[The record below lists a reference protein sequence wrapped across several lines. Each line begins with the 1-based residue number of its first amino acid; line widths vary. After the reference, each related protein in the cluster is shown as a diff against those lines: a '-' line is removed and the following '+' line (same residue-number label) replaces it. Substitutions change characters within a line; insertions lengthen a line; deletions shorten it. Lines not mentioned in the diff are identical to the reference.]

1 MLGVSTLTFAAALAQ
16 ESREWRDAVGRPI
29 VTSTNEKLVG
39 TLRLDGA
46 DDPGKV
52 RIRMGGKTFRFT
64 LANLSEADREYVEA
78 ERAKKNAPQTAA
90 TPDST
95 PSASEP
101 TRTSVPNPAPA
112 LAEDASRALV
122 AIPKDGVKRALL
134 VGVDDYAEFADLKY
148 AVADV
153 EAIRERLV
161 GLGFKPEN
169 IVELKSTNP
178 ANLRPSLRY
187 IRRQVDALLNAAG
200 PNDLLFLHF
209 SGHGFQTNGVVRFA
223 PDDAVATGD
232 ENVLDPET
240 TISLTEI
247 IERLKTSEAKFK
259 WLIVDA
265 CRENPTGT
273 RSAAANARALKNID
287 PNKGVLVLQSCAE
300 GELSFEDAD
309 AGRGLFTGR
318 LLEAFDGK
326 ADFDGDGAI
335 SALDVC
341 KYVSEQTL
349 AASKTR
355 FNATQTPYFSGEFAD
370 FIVAEDLKVD
380 GLGRAEWARADALYD
395 EAKKHYAD
403 ENYSAAETKINA
415 ALLIVADVPETNEK
429 KRRYLTTQDD
439 VQRAS
444 LRSSNAFKL
453 FGKLTR
459 HVATV
464 AELEEAVEE
473 AKDGDVIQIAAG
485 TYRLNETL
493 KVWGY
498 RVKDLTLV
506 GATGDKDDVRLITS
520 DISTL
525 LDVATNED
533 EKTTLKIAD
542 LSLEAARGVLKV
554 GQNCAATATRCSFT
568 CEDYIA
574 LTSEGGDLTLTKCSV
589 RNKKSSFPVA
599 VEISGGDKTGGSLKA
614 EDCDF
619 SGSVQFSPRGG
630 GNLYADRGGAVYLE
644 KCKIGDC
651 DYGVDVK
658 GLPPTA
664 SARLST
670 TVNQIETGRGA
681 PPPISKSRCELV
693 ECEIEKCRNAGV
705 NVDERGQVFIRG
717 GKICDCDDAIAC
729 AFSSVYV
736 ENTEI
741 RDCKT
746 GLNIRDDSVCEATN
760 LTFYGVDKK
769 YNIWQYQG
777 GPSRVTFDGD
787 DVSKKSSS
795 PSHSRSSSTS
805 YANSTTSSP
814 SSGATSYNSGAASN
828 RSVNKPNQELIDYLR
843 KMQQWQPSGPRLI
856 RQD

>member
-1 MLGVSTLTFAAALAQ
+1 MKFGAGFEPRRRFERTRFRADRPFSLTDKLSFPMRFSTFSLLRRGVWRRSAFLWLGVSTLTVAAALAQ
-16 ESREWRDAVGRPI
+16 ESREWRDSAGRPI
-29 VTSTNEKLVG
+29 ATSTNEKLVG
-39 TLRLDGA
+39 TLRLDGV

-52 RIRMGGKTFRFT
+52 RIKMGGKTFRFT

-78 ERAKKNAPQTAA
+78 ERAKKNAPQTASNPTA
-90 TPDST
+90 DAST
-95 PSASEP
+95 TESNSTAAQP
-101 TRTSVPNPAPA
+101 TRTIVSNPAPA

-153 EAIRERLV
+153 EAIRERLI

-178 ANLRPSLRY
+178 ANLRPSQRY
-187 IRRQVDALLNAAG
+187 IRRQVDALLDAAG

-209 SGHGFQTNGVVRFA
+209 SGHGFQTDGVVRFA
-223 PDDAVATGD
+223 PEDAVATGD

-273 RSAAANARALKNID
+273 RSAAASARALKNID

-439 VQRAS
+439 VERAS

-520 DISTL
+520 GTDQVI
-525 LDVATNED
+525 DVSAEAFKT
-533 EKTTLKIAD
+533 EKTTLELAD
-542 LSLEAARGVLKV
+542 LTLEAEGWGVLTV
-554 GQNCAATATRCSFT
+554 GEYCAATATRCSFT
-568 CEDYIA
+568 CGKMSA
-574 LTSEGGDLTLTKCSV
+574 LECNGGNLVLNECNVYNRGKEY
-589 RNKKSSFPVA
+589 PVA
-599 VEISGGDKTGGSLKA
+599 VDISGGDKKGGSLKA
-614 EDCDF
+614 ENCDF
-619 SGSVQFSPRGG
+619 IGSVKFTAQ
-630 GNLYADRGGAVYLE
+630 GNRLFEDVGGAVNLE
-644 KCKIGDC
+644 KCKIRDC
-651 DYGVDVK
+651 SYGVDVE
-658 GLPPTA
+658 GCPQQG
-664 SARLST
+664 SARLGMFL
-670 TVNQIETGRGA
+670 NQVETGRGA
-681 PPPISKSRCELV
+681 PPPISKSRCEIV
-693 ECEIEKCRNAGV
+693 DCEIENCFIGV
-705 NVDERGQVFIRG
+705 DVSGRGQVFVRG
-717 GKICDCDDAIAC
+717 GKISDCENSAVSC
-729 AFSSVYV
+729 ESSSVYV
-736 ENTEI
+736 EGTDIN
-741 RDCKT
+741 DCDT
-746 GLNIRDDSVCEATN
+746 GLSISDDSVCDAAR
-760 LTFYGVDKK
+760 LTFSGVKK
-769 YNIWQYQG
+769 KWNVSQLMG
-777 GPSRVTFDGD
+777 GPSRVTIDGE
-787 DVSKKSSS
+787 DVS
-795 PSHSRSSSTS
+795 
-805 YANSTTSSP
+805 
-814 SSGATSYNSGAASN
+814 
-828 RSVNKPNQELIDYLR
+828 NKR
-843 KMQQWQPSGPRLI
+843 
-856 RQD
+856 